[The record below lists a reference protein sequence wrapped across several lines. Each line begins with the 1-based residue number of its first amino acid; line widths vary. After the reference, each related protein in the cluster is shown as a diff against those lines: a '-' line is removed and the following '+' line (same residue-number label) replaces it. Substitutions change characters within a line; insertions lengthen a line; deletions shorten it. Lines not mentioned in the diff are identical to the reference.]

1 MNFLSFAFGL
11 LCLLSVDIIIGFIV
25 YTFWKYFDMKYFSQ
39 LEISL
44 LKEENKYLKEENK
57 KINGSNY
64 ENWGDGHNNLY

>member
-1 MNFLSFAFGL
+1 MNWLSFLFGL
-11 LCLLSVDIIIGFIV
+11 LCLASLDIILGFIV

-57 KINGSNY
+57 KINGVSDKFWRDK
-64 ENWGDGHNNLY
+64 EC